1 VDDTSLMVGNF
12 KFIGLEWSPTSPT
25 RRDMADRGPALP
37 FAWEEQGYAIAIGD
51 MRTLKLR

>member
-1 VDDTSLMVGNF
+1 MVGNF